1 MVFICCAGEAGEEE
15 SEEMFLTITAEE
27 SGCRIDKV
35 LACRYADSQSRT
47 YFQFLIEAGAVLLNG
62 AAIKKRSRL
71 KAGDEVAVRFI
82 TSPALSLEPEAIPLS
97 ILYEDEHLLAINKP
111 SGMVVHPAPG
121 NWTATFVN
129 ALIYHCQQQDLS
141 LEGVGGEL
149 QRPGIVH
156 RLDKDT
162 TGVLLA
168 AKTALAH
175 RQISA
180 QFAARTVYKEY
191 LAIAVGHPGHGTIT
205 APIGRNPVSRQQ
217 MAVVDGG
224 RAAVTH
230 YETIA
235 VAGELSLLKVV
246 LETGR
251 THQIRVHMRHIGAPL
266 LGDPVYGQISANR
279 KHSVYRQMLHARYI
293 KIVHPISGDLLEL
306 EAPQPED
313 FVQLHW
319 ATA

>member
-1 MVFICCAGEAGEEE
+1 MFSIYCAGETGEEE
-15 SEEMFLTITAEE
+15 AEEILLTITAEE

-47 YFQFLIEAGAVLLNG
+47 YFQFLIETGAVLLNG
-62 AAIKKRSRL
+62 APMKKRSRL

-82 TSPALSLEPEAIPLS
+82 SSPALSLEPEAIPLS

-111 SGMVVHPAPG
+111 AGMVVHPAPG

-129 ALIYHCQQQDLS
+129 ALIYHCQQQNLS
-141 LEGVGGEL
+141 LEGVGGEV

-175 RQISA
+175 RLISA

-191 LAIAVGHPGHGTIT
+191 LAIAVGYPGSGTIA
-205 APIGRNPVSRQQ
+205 APLGRNPLSRQQ
-217 MAVVDGG
+217 MAVVEGG
-224 RAAVTH
+224 KAAVTH
-230 YETIA
+230 YATIS
-235 VAGELSLLKVV
+235 VAGELSLLKIV

-279 KHSVYRQMLHARYI
+279 KHSVHRQMLHARYL
-293 KIVHPISGDLLEL
+293 KIVHPISGNLLEL
-306 EAPQPED
+306 EAPPPED
-313 FVQLHW
+313 FSFCHK
-319 ATA
+319 A

>member
-1 MVFICCAGEAGEEE
+1 MSFICCASESGEEE
-15 SEEMFLTITAEE
+15 AEEILLTITPEE

-35 LACRYADSQSRT
+35 LASRYVDSQSRT
-47 YFQFLIEAGAVLLNG
+47 YFQYLIDAGAVLLNG
-62 AAIKKRSRL
+62 VAIKKRSRL
-71 KAGDEVAVRFI
+71 KAGDEVAVRFLASS
-82 TSPALSLEPEAIPLS
+82 TLSLEPEAIPLS
-97 ILYEDEHLLAINKP
+97 VLYEDEHLLAINKP

-129 ALIYHCQQQDLS
+129 ALLYHCQQQDLS
-141 LEGVGGEL
+141 LDGVGDER

-175 RQISA
+175 RLISA

-191 LAIAVGHPGHGTIT
+191 LAIAVGFPGSGTIA

-217 MAVVDGG
+217 MAVVEGG

-230 YETIA
+230 YETLA

-251 THQIRVHMRHIGAPL
+251 THQIRVHMRYIGAPL
-266 LGDPVYGQISANR
+266 LGDPVYGFASANS
-279 KHSVYRQMLHARYI
+279 KYGIHRQMLHARNL
-293 KIVHPISGDLLEL
+293 KVVHPLSGDLLNL
-306 EAPQPED
+306 DAAQPED
-313 FVQLHW
+313 FRQFFGSL
-319 ATA
+319 